1 MSVTLRKRKN
11 QDGTVSLVLDIYVN
25 GKRSYEFLKE
35 LKLKKPVTPQD
46 RQDNKYNL
54 DVAKTYAAKRSQQ
67 IAQGVYEVSP
77 QKIVTIFAWMEEYL
91 ASYKKKDKR
100 NISGAISRFKSFRK
114 NKDINLHD
122 LSELMVTNF
131 RDFLIKTSVGEG
143 AASYFARFKKII
155 KWAYK
160 EGLIKKNPCEDVKP
174 PKGKAL
180 EKEILT
186 VAEIQTLSKVQTKAT
201 QVRDAFVFCCL
212 TGLRWIDVIAIKW
225 SNINGD
231 ILKFRQE
238 KTGEDLSIT
247 LNSSAVSIINN
258 TAKTSEHIFS
268 LPTADGANR
277 TIGRLVKRAGIEK
290 AITWHCARHSFGTNV
305 VFYTGDIFTVSKL
318 LGHKSTKHTERYLR
332 AAEEM
337 KRKAV
342 ENINI

>member
-11 QDGTVSLVLDIYVN
+11 KDGTVSLVLDIYVN

-35 LKLKKPVTPQD
+35 LKLKKPTTTQD

-54 DVAKTYAAKRSQQ
+54 EIAKTYAAKRSQQ
-67 IAQGVYEVSP
+67 IAEGVYEVSS
-77 QKIVTIFAWMEEYL
+77 QKIVTVFTWMNEYL
-91 ASYKKKDKR
+91 SEYKKKDKR
-100 NISGAISRFKSFRK
+100 NISGAIGRFKKFRK
-114 NKDINLHD
+114 NRDLNLQE

-131 RDFLIKTSVGEG
+131 RDFLIKTSKGEG

-160 EGLIKKNPCEDVKP
+160 EGLTKKNPCEDVAP
-174 PKGKAL
+174 PKGKAI
-180 EKEILT
+180 EKEVLT
-186 VAEIQTLSKVQTKAT
+186 VAEIQALSKVKTKAT
-201 QVRDAFVFCCL
+201 QVRDAFIFCCL

-225 SNINGD
+225 NNIKGD

-238 KTGEDLSIT
+238 KTGEDLSVT
-247 LNSSAVSIINN
+247 LNSSAVSILNN
-258 TAKTSEHIFS
+258 APKTSEHIFS
-268 LPTADGANR
+268 LPTADGSNR
-277 TIGRLVKRAGIEK
+277 TIGKLVKRAGIEK
-290 AITWHCARHSFGTNV
+290 TITWHCARHSFGTNV